1 MKHEALKNIIVN
13 AETPFETIHEAVK
26 RLASLDPLEY
36 EQCREDEARRHGVRV
51 TVLDFEVN
59 KKRPAE
65 NSTHKK
71 RMIGLQEVKPWHEHV
86 DGLELFNHL
95 AAAFNRYLAL
105 QKYQAETLALWSI
118 FSYCIDAGNIAPKL
132 LIYSPEK
139 RCGKTT
145 LLDVLVNIVWKPLPA
160 SNISPAVIY
169 RVIESI
175 GGTIVIDEAD
185 TFIKSNPEMNGIIN
199 SGHRKSMAFVLRC
212 DGDDHEPRHFST
224 WAPNI
229 IAMIGKPADTIIDRS
244 ILVQMKR
251 KKPGDAVQRYIPHK
265 AEPELKILAR
275 KIARWRADNFIS
287 LCGADPETPTGL
299 NDRAADNWRPL
310 LAIADIIGGHCPET
324 ARLAA
329 ISLAEDE
336 QDEDNTSVGVML
348 LADIKDIFEARKV
361 EKIST
366 EDLLHDLHGME
377 ERPWLEWNKGKAMT
391 SRQMARHLKPFDVA
405 PRTLRMGYK
414 TQKGYELEQLK
425 DAFDRYLDNLSVT
438 ALQPAEI
445 GYSSDIP
452 IPNTTQNVTDE
463 YSLKVAENLD
473 CNAVTDTEVL

>member
-1 MKHEALKNIIVN
+1 MKHETLKNIIVN
-13 AETPFETIHEAVK
+13 ADMVFETIHEAVN
-26 RLASLDPLEY
+26 RLARLNPLEY

-51 TVLDFEVN
+51 TALDGEVN
-59 KKRPAE
+59 KKRSAE
-65 NSTHKK
+65 HSTEKK
-71 RMIGLQEVKPWHEHV
+71 RMIGPQEVKAWHERV
-86 DGLELFNHL
+86 DGLELFHDL
-95 AAAFNRYLAL
+95 VAVFNRYLSL
-105 QKYQAETLALWSI
+105 QKYQAETLSLWSI

-145 LLDVLVNIVWKPLPA
+145 LLDVLINLVWKPLPA

-185 TFIKSNPEMNGIIN
+185 TFIKSNPEMSGIIN

-244 ILVQMKR
+244 ILIQMKR
-251 KKPGDAVQRYIPHK
+251 KKPDDAVQRYIPHK
-265 AEPELKILAR
+265 AEPELKILSR

-287 LCGADPETPTGL
+287 LCGADPETPAGL

-324 ARLAA
+324 ARFAA
-329 ISLAEDE
+329 IFLGEDE

-348 LADIKDIFEARKV
+348 LADIKDVFEARKV

-366 EDLLHDLHGME
+366 EDLIHDLYAME
-377 ERPWLEWNKGKAMT
+377 ERPWAEWSKGKAMT

-414 TQKGYELEQLK
+414 TQKGYELEQLN
-425 DAFDRYLDNLSVT
+425 DAFDRYLTNLCVT
-438 ALQPAEI
+438 TLQPTEI
-445 GYSSDIP
+445 GYSRDIS
-452 IPNTTQNVTDE
+452 ICNTRQNITDE
-463 YSLKVAENLD
+463 NAHKVAENLD
-473 CNAVTDTEVL
+473 CYPVTDTEAL